1 MLRRKESGVL
11 GCGGRRDREA
21 GDGPIFCEDQPGSIL
36 LPQKKRNKKMVGEAA
51 EGTTFDFAKM
61 PKVCAKMHKTFNQ
74 STELGMG
81 QPIPKL
87 QQKCTT
93 AVAAAAADN
102 DDCDC
107 NITYTQWYTAGKK
120 EANGANRKKT
130 GHPAL
135 G

>member
-1 MLRRKESGVL
+1 MLRRKERGVL
-11 GCGGRRDREA
+11 GGWAWRDREA

-36 LPQKKRNKKMVGEAA
+36 LPQKKRNKKMGGEGT
-51 EGTTFDFAKM
+51 ERTTFDFAKM

-74 STELGMG
+74 STGLRMG

-87 QQKCTT
+87 QQKCTA

-107 NITYTQWYTAGKK
+107 NITYTQWCTAEKK
-120 EANGANRKKT
+120 SEWS
-130 GHPAL
+130 
-135 G
+135 